1 MMINKYCVFG
11 KLRQLQNKITFQPA
25 HNVLRTSSNGL
36 IMVEMYGTIKG
47 PKKEAAG
54 F

>member
-11 KLRQLQNKITFQPA
+11 KLTQLQNKITFQPA
-25 HNVLRTSSNGL
+25 NKVLRTSPNGL
-36 IMVEMYGTIKG
+36 IMVEMYRTIKR
-47 PKKEAAG
+47 PKKDVAG